1 MDIFSLSCI
10 FVVTTQSYSMMMGE
24 IGSDTRYDGIIM
36 AQILYILYAFF
47 VVILLSNVLIAIVT
61 DSYEFI
67 QNDRAAIV
75 FWTNRLDF
83 VAETD
88 GMSSIILGCF
98 GCGPSSSKGAAG
110 APTRVQERPGG
121 TTILDGDDDDEIE
134 NQEIMYH
141 IWASVTGLFTDTHY
155 YEDEKKSL
163 MNIEFWVFA
172 AYQCFALFVVIP
184 IWIVLGIVTVGI
196 LWPPQVRQYMLIQET
211 GQLSQQSRERQKLEQ
226 LREIQGNIAELRA
239 EIQKEIEA
247 DRSDMA
253 RMKLDVENNQ
263 AEVLSDLQQIKELMT
278 TLLDLGGAM

>member
-1 MDIFSLSCI
+1 
-10 FVVTTQSYSMMMGE
+10 MMMGE
-24 IGSDTRYDGIIM
+24 IGSEVRYDGILM

-88 GMSSIILGCF
+88 GMSSIILGCLCL
-98 GCGPSSSKGAAG
+98 GGSSKYATG

-121 TTILDGDDDDEIE
+121 TTILDDDDDEAE
-134 NQEIMYH
+134 NNEIMRH
-141 IWASVTGLFTDTHY
+141 IWGSVTGLFTDTHY
-155 YEDEKKSL
+155 YEDEKVSFT
-163 MNIEFWVFA
+163 NIEFWVFA
-172 AYQCFALFVVIP
+172 AYQCFALLVVIP
-184 IWIVLGIVTVGI
+184 IWVALGVVTVGI
-196 LWPPQVRQYMLIQET
+196 LWPPQVREYMLLQSET

-226 LREIQGNIAELRA
+226 LREIQNDIAQLKT
-239 EIQKEIEA
+239 EIQREIEA

-253 RMKLDVENNQ
+253 RMKMDVENVQ

-278 TLLDLGGAM
+278 TLLDLGGMGGM